1 MSTRLL
7 ALLFMIG
14 FASTVTAAVTA
25 ADSQVPD
32 YSAEVRPI
40 LANHCFTCHGPD
52 DKSRKGKLRL
62 DEHASATTPAK
73 SGEIAVVAG
82 KPDSSELIKRIFTS
96 DEDELMP
103 PPAVKKELS
112 AKEKD
117 ILRRWIAGGADYQPH
132 WAFIAPKQA
141 ALPKVAN
148 AAWVANPIDQFVL
161 ARLEQEKLLPA
172 PSADRTTLIRRVS
185 LDLIGLPPTPAE
197 VDAFIADTSL
207 DAYTKLVDRLLASPH
222 YGERWAR
229 KWLDLARYADTNGY
243 EKDRQRS
250 LWPWRDWV
258 ITAINSDLP
267 FDQFTIRQI
276 AGDLLPNATTQ
287 DRIATGFHRNTML
300 NEEGGIDPLEYRF
313 YSMVDRVATT
323 GKTWLGLTIG
333 CAQCHT
339 HKFDPITHREYYQMM
354 ALMNNADEPVSMI
367 KPDDF
372 AKRAADAET
381 KIAHVIDGLPTQYPI
396 DVYVWNSA
404 VTSTFTSTGGEKAEQ
419 QKDGSW
425 LLSGDGAEKETYTVT
440 IDSDATEFSGLR
452 LEALPD
458 GDRAVGRAASGNFVI
473 TGLVIS
479 AGPRDGELK
488 TMKLKDASADFSQKD
503 FEVKGAID
511 GKAKTGWAVQGS
523 DLKAL
528 HTATFAL
535 TEPLRAAAGVRVQ
548 VTISQQH
555 GDRHTLRRFRLSLGH
570 EDPARNTPKAHLAAA
585 DQAFNRWLADQ
596 SKTVVTWRQL
606 RPSSAS
612 SAVPI
617 LSVLSDDSV
626 LSSGDI
632 TKSDVYTT
640 IYKTDLAGVTAVRL
654 ETLPDESLSGGGPGR
669 VYYEG
674 DPGDFFL
681 CELSAT
687 VDGQKISFAR
697 AEHSAAEGGNT
708 AAKAVDGKPETG
720 WGIGDQAG
728 QAQSAMFVL
737 SQPITHGA
745 ELNISMLFERY
756 YASSL
761 GHYRIS
767 VTTDAPP
774 SSIGVLPPEVAAVI
788 LTPAAQRTPAHLTQA
803 KNYWLANA
811 PELKNARGEIERLRD
826 SLRSFPT
833 TLVMVERPAEHT
845 RPTFIYNRGEY
856 LQPGERVEPGTLHV
870 LNQFP
875 LDAPKNRLGLAK
887 WLVARDNPLTARVTV
902 NRYWAAF
909 FGRGIV
915 RTIDDFGYQGESPS
929 HPALLDWLAVEFMEH
944 GWSVKALHK
953 LIVTSATYRQASPV
967 DQALLARDAQNA
979 LLARGP
985 RFRIEAEMIRD
996 SMLSAAGLLSAKIGG
1011 PSVFPPQPANI
1022 TTEGAFGGLD
1032 WKVSQGEDRYR
1043 RGLYTF
1049 MKRTAPYAMT
1059 NAFDAPS
1066 GDFCIAQREISNSPL
1081 QALMMLNDAVVIEA
1095 AQGLAKAV
1103 IGHSAEMPS
1112 RVTELLRR
1120 CLARQPSADEITR
1133 LSAFV
1138 ARQQARFVAKELDPA
1153 ALAGKGDGDQAERAA
1168 WTALARALMNTDEF
1182 VTKE

>member
-1 MSTRLL
+1 MSTRLS
-7 ALLFMIG
+7 ALFFMIV
-14 FASTVTAAVTA
+14 FAATVTAADTA
-25 ADSQVPD
+25 VPD
-32 YSAEVRPI
+32 FSAEVRPI
-40 LANHCFTCHGPD
+40 LANHCFKCHGPD
-52 DKSRKGKLRL
+52 DQTLKGKLRL
-62 DEHASATTPAK
+62 DERISATTPAK
-73 SGEIAVVAG
+73 SGEIAVVPG
-82 KPDSSELIKRIFTS
+82 KPDDSELIKRIFTT
-96 DEDELMP
+96 DEDDLMP
-103 PPAVKKELS
+103 PPAAKKELN

-132 WAFIAPKQA
+132 WAFMAPQQA
-141 ALPKVAN
+141 ALPKVAD

-161 ARLEQEKLLPA
+161 ARLEQEKIK
-172 PSADRTTLIRRVS
+172 PSPTADRATLIRRVS
-185 LDLIGLPPTPAE
+185 LDLIGLPPTPTE
-197 VDAFIADTSL
+197 VDAFIADQSP
-207 DAYTKLVDRLLASPH
+207 DAYAKLVDRLLASPR

-258 ITAINSDLP
+258 INSINADLP

-323 GKTWLGLTIG
+323 GKTWLGLTTG

-339 HKFDPITHREYYQMM
+339 HKFDPITHREYFQLM

-372 AKRAADAET
+372 AKRQAEAQT
-381 KIAHVIDGLPTQYPI
+381 KIAQLIGGLPAQYPI
-396 DVYVWNSA
+396 DIYVWNSA
-404 VTSTFTSTGGEKAEQ
+404 GAATFTSTGGEKAEQ

-425 LLSGDGAEKETYTVT
+425 LLTGDGAEKETYTVT
-440 IDSDATEFSGLR
+440 IDSETTKFSGLR

-458 GDRAVGRAASGNFVI
+458 GERSVGRAASGNFVI
-473 TGLVIS
+473 SQIAVS

-488 TMKLKDASADFSQKD
+488 TVKLKDATADFSQKEFD
-503 FEVKGAID
+503 VKGAID
-511 GKAKTGWAVQGS
+511 GKAKTGWGVQGS

-555 GDRHTLRRFRLSLGH
+555 GDRHTLRRFRLSLGY

-585 DQAFNRWLADQ
+585 DQAFDRWLADQ

-606 RPSSAS
+606 RPASAS

-617 LSVLSDDSV
+617 LQVLSDDSV

-632 TKSDVYTT
+632 TKSDVYTS

-681 CELSAT
+681 CEFTAT
-687 VDGQKISFAR
+687 SDGQKLSFSR

-720 WGIGDQAG
+720 WGIGNQAG

-737 SQPITHGA
+737 SQPITQGG

-761 GHYRIS
+761 GRYRIS
-767 VTTDAPP
+767 VTTDVPP
-774 SSIGVLPPEVAAVI
+774 SSIGVLPPKVAAV
-788 LTPAAQRTPAHLTQA
+788 LMMPTAQRTPAHITVA
-803 KNYWLANA
+803 KNHWLANA
-811 PELKNARGEIERLRD
+811 PELKNARSEIERLDD

-845 RPTFIYNRGEY
+845 RPTFIYHRGEY
-856 LQPGERVEPGTLHV
+856 LQPGERVEPGTLSV
-870 LNQFP
+870 LNPFP
-875 LDAPKNRLGLAK
+875 KDAPKNRLGLAT
-887 WLVARDNPLTARVTV
+887 WLVARDHPLTARVTV
-902 NRYWAAF
+902 NRYWASF

-929 HPALLDWLAVEFMEH
+929 HPALLDWLAVEFMER

-967 DQALLARDAQNA
+967 DQALLARDPHNI

-985 RFRIEAEMIRD
+985 RFRVEAEMIRD
-996 SMLSAAGLLSAKIGG
+996 SMLAAAGMLSAKMGG
-1011 PSVFPPQPANI
+1011 PSVFPPQPASV

-1032 WKVSQGEDRYR
+1032 WRVSPGEDRYR

-1103 IGHSAEMPS
+1103 IKQSADS
-1112 RVTELLRR
+1112 AARVSELLRR
-1120 CLARQPSADEITR
+1120 CLARKPSADEITR
-1133 LSAFV
+1133 LRAFV

-1153 ALAGKGDGDQAERAA
+1153 ALAGKGDGDPAERAA
-1168 WTALARALMNTDEF
+1168 WTALARAVMNTDEF